1 MKVSSEIIG
10 AFTLAVCTVLG
21 SAWFIVGSINE
32 STQEEATQPAEAI
45 IETTYKYTVQMGY
58 LVPEGDTSF
67 KSYMDYRCIT
77 DTHSPQYKL
86 QNDCWTDADG
96 LRRYGDDYVIAIG
109 SYYADNIGDRLD
121 ITLDS
126 GEEFTAIVGDF
137 KADIHTDKTNR
148 FTRMENG
155 NKNVIEFVVDTDAL
169 DSTARRMGDISYIS
183 GFDGNVESIVAEN
196 GEKW

>member
-1 MKVSSEIIG
+1 MKLSSEIIG

-21 SAWFIVGSINE
+21 GAWFIIGSANE
-32 STQEEATQPAEAI
+32 RTQEEATQPVETV
-45 IETTYKYTVQMGY
+45 IETAYKYTVQMGY
-58 LVPEGDTSF
+58 IVPEGDTSF

-77 DTHSPQYKL
+77 NQSSDQYKL

-109 SYYADNIGDRLD
+109 SYYADSIGDRLD

-183 GFDGNVESIVAEN
+183 GFSGNVESIVAEN